1 MADYLKLFETH
12 SQYEAYMGGGE
23 VVLPNVS
30 HCISENEVHYTP
42 YVHDY
47 SQDYFTVVA
56 KESGTITFTYT
67 SGAPTGTF
75 TSISYKKNDGE
86 WVTTQYDPSNGN
98 TIDVSVNSG
107 DNVQWKGINHAFSY
121 YDESSDVGSN
131 GYFTSTH
138 TVDIEG
144 NIMSLLYGDNFSDK
158 RSLEGREG
166 AFAVLFSYDDNLQFV
181 SAENLILPATT
192 LAQGC
197 YQAMFS
203 NCTSLVTAPKKLPAT
218 TLACGCYN
226 TMFAYCTSLTTAPE
240 LPATTLA
247 VDCYE
252 EMFLGCTS
260 LTTAPELPAT
270 TLADFCY
277 YSMFYGCSSLTTAP
291 ELPATTLAESCYN
304 SMFQGCTSL
313 TTAPELPATTLANY
327 CYRYM
332 LSGCTSLTTALE
344 LHATTLA
351 QECCVSMFAGCT
363 SLTTAPELP
372 ATTLVRYCYS
382 NMFEGCTSL
391 VTAPELPATTLEAG
405 CYQYMFYNCT
415 SLNYIKA
422 MFTTTPGTS
431 YTEYWVSGVAST
443 GTFVKNASATWTT
456 TGNSGIPTGWTVQT
470 ASA

>member
-1 MADYLKLFETH
+1 MANYLKLFETH

-23 VVLPNVS
+23 IALPNVS
-30 HCISENEVHYTP
+30 HCISENEVHYNP

-47 SQDYFTVVA
+47 SQDYFTTIA
-56 KESGTITFTYT
+56 KESGTITFTYI
-67 SGAPTGTF
+67 SDAPTGTF
-75 TSISYKKNDGE
+75 TSMSYKKNDGE
-86 WVTTQYDPSNGN
+86 WITTQYDPNNGN
-98 TIDVSVNSG
+98 TIDVSVNNG
-107 DNVQWKGINHAFSY
+107 DKVQWKGINNVFYY
-121 YDESSDVGSN
+121 YDESSDVESD

-138 TVDIEG
+138 TVDVEG

-166 AFAVLFSYDDNLQFV
+166 AFAGLFSYDDNLQII
-181 SAENLILPATT
+181 SAENLVLPATT
-192 LAQGC
+192 LASSC
-197 YQAMFS
+197 YVSMF
-203 NCTSLVTAPKKLPAT
+203 N
-218 TLACGCYN
+218 
-226 TMFAYCTSLTTAPE
+226 
-240 LPATTLA
+240 
-247 VDCYE
+247 
-252 EMFLGCTS
+252 GCTS

-270 TLADFCY
+270 TLANNCY
-277 YSMFYGCSSLTTAP
+277 QYMFYGCTSLTTAP
-291 ELPATTLAESCYN
+291 ELPATTLANNCYDSMFYDCTSLTTAPDLPATTLADYCYANMFYGCSSLTTPPELPATTLAEGCYN

-332 LSGCTSLTTALE
+332 FSGCTSLTTALE

-363 SLTTAPELP
+363 SLTTAPGLP

-391 VTAPELPATTLEAG
+391 VTAPELPATTLANN

-422 MFTTTPGTS
+422 MFTTTPSTS
-431 YTEYWVSGVAST
+431 YTAYWVSGVAST
-443 GTFVKNASATWTT
+443 GTFVKNSAAAWNV
-456 TGNSGIPTGWTVQT
+456 TGVNGIPSGWTVQT